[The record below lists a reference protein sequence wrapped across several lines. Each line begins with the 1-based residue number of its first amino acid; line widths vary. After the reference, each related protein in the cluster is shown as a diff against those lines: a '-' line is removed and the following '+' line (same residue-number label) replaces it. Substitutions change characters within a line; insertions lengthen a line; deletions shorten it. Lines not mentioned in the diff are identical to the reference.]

1 MQLQERWREERWG
14 GRDPGAVNVAPT
26 GESNAP
32 SCFKHSSTPAA
43 QGNGAERVD
52 SAD

>member
-1 MQLQERWREERWG
+1 MQLQERWREERG
-14 GRDPGAVNVAPT
+14 GGTGEGAVNVAPT